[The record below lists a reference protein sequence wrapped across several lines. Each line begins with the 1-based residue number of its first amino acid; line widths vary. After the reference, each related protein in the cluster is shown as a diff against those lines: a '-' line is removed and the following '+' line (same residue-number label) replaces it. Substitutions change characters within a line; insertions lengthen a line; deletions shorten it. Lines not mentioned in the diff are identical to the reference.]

1 MPPPPPSKLQSTAE
15 RVPMI
20 DLIYEPETWVAVA
33 FLIFIGVLLKIRTPE
48 LVVKAL
54 DDRSA
59 RIKAELD
66 EALRLRKEAEEV
78 LAEYRRRQD
87 ESEKT
92 AQSIIHNAGL
102 EAERMAAEAQAKV
115 EEFIGR
121 RTKMAETKIAQA
133 ESQALADV
141 RAAAADVA
149 VAAAEAIL
157 TSTTRGAAAEALVAR
172 GIADLKAK
180 LN

>member
-1 MPPPPPSKLQSTAE
+1 
-15 RVPMI
+15 MI
-20 DLIYEPETWVAVA
+20 DLIYEPETWVAIA
-33 FLIFIGVLLKIRTPE
+33 FLIFVGILIKLGVPNLLF
-48 LVVKAL
+48 KAI

-66 EALRLRKEAEEV
+66 EALKLRKEAEGV
-78 LAEYRRRQD
+78 LAEYRRRQG
-87 ESEKT
+87 EAEKT
-92 AQSIIHNAGL
+92 AESIILNARV
-102 EAERMAAEAQAKV
+102 EADRIAVEAQAKV

-121 RTKMAETKIAQA
+121 RTKMAETRIAQA
-133 ESQALADV
+133 EAQALADV

-157 TSTTRGAAAEALVAR
+157 VKTTHGAAAEALVTQ
-172 GIADLKAK
+172 GIGDLKAK

>member
-1 MPPPPPSKLQSTAE
+1 
-15 RVPMI
+15 MI
-20 DLIYEPETWVAVA
+20 EFIKEPETWVFIA
-33 FLIFIGVLLKIRTPE
+33 FLIFLGVLLRVGVPN
-48 LVVKAL
+48 LLFRAL

-59 RIKAELD
+59 RIKSELD

-78 LAEYRRRQD
+78 LAEYKRRQD
-87 ESEKT
+87 EAEKT
-92 AQSIIHNAGL
+92 AESIIHNAGI
-102 EAERMAAEAQAKV
+102 EAERMAVEAQSKV
-115 EEFIGR
+115 EEFIAR
-121 RTKMAETKIAQA
+121 RTRMAETKIAQA
-133 ESQALADV
+133 EAQAMADV

-157 TSTTRGAAAEALVAR
+157 TSTTKGAAAESLLSQ

>member
-1 MPPPPPSKLQSTAE
+1 
-15 RVPMI
+15 MI
-20 DLIYEPETWVAVA
+20 DLLKEPEAWVAIA
-33 FLIFIGVLLKIRTPE
+33 FLIFIGILIRIGVPKLLF
-48 LVVKAL
+48 KAL

-59 RIKAELD
+59 RIKSELD

-78 LAEYRRRQD
+78 LAEYKRRQD
-87 ESEKT
+87 EAEKT
-92 AQSIIHNAGL
+92 AESIIHNAGI
-102 EAERMAAEAQAKV
+102 EAERMAAEAQSKI
-115 EEFIGR
+115 EEFIAR

-133 ESQALADV
+133 EAQAMADV

-157 TSTTRGAAAEALVAR
+157 TSTTKGAAAESLLSQ